1 MKKLIIAFLLSFFCH
16 LLAFQLFA
24 QANQSFLYGTITT
37 YDRETYT
44 GQIRWGDE
52 EAFWTD
58 HFDAEKLFNDHI
70 DHLSEKEI
78 EELAERKISSW
89 GNYDNSGNKSKEKA
103 MRQVSFVHQL
113 SCRFGEIKSLDIRR
127 IDKVEV
133 TFRDGSRFRVSGDGY
148 NDIGTEIMMF
158 DPVKGEIEFDWLE
171 VLHIEFKSPPANFQ
185 SSIGNPLYGKVK
197 TSQGDFT
204 GYVQWDKDERVSV
217 DRLDGTDENGK
228 KQKIEF
234 GEIASIARAD
244 RGSRVVLFNGQEY
257 LLRGTNDVNSENRGI
272 IISNPD
278 FGRVTIDWEDFESVQ
293 FEKEV
298 PASEFS
304 YADFK
309 MPRAIAGQ
317 VKMKNGQVKKGKI
330 VFDLD
335 EAFDFEHLNG
345 EVKRSEYS
353 IPFRSISQ
361 IIPNGKKESKIIL
374 KSNKEL
380 MLTSSQDVNSKNDG
394 LLIFEN
400 ESEPVY
406 IGWDDLESI
415 TLD

>member
-16 LLAFQLFA
+16 LFALQLFA

-44 GQIRWGDE
+44 GQIRWGEE

-70 DHLSEKEI
+70 DHLSEKEMG
-78 EELAERKISSW
+78 ELAERKISNW
-89 GNYDNSGNKSKEKA
+89 GNYNGKSKNKEEA
-103 MRQVSFVHQL
+103 MQQVSFVHQL

-148 NDIGTEIMMF
+148 NDIGTEIIMF

-171 VLHIEFKSPPANFQ
+171 VLNIEFKSPPADFK

-197 TSQGDFT
+197 TSQGEFK
-204 GYVQWDKDERVSV
+204 GYVQWDKDERVSI

-228 KQKIEF
+228 KHKIEF
-234 GEIASIARAD
+234 GEVASIARVS
-244 RGSRVVLFNGQEY
+244 RGSRVVLFSGEEY
-257 LLRGTNDVNSENRGI
+257 VLRGTNDVNSQNRGI
-272 IISNPD
+272 VVSNPD
-278 FGRVTIDWEDFESVQ
+278 FGRVVIDWDDFEEVQ
-293 FEKEV
+293 FAKEM
-298 PASEFS
+298 PANDFS

-309 MPRAIAGQ
+309 MPKAIAGE
-317 VKMKNGQVKKGKI
+317 VKMKNGAVKKGKI

-345 EVKRSEYS
+345 EVEQSEYS
-353 IPFRSISQ
+353 IPFRSIRQ
-361 IIPNGKKESKIIL
+361 IIPNGRKESKIIL
-374 KSNKEL
+374 RSNKEL

-400 ESEPVY
+400 GNEPVY
-406 IGWDDLESI
+406 VGWDDLESI